1 MVTTTGERTM
11 IQIVLVD
18 DQTLVRSG
26 IRGLLHLTSD
36 IRVTAEAADGREALD
51 VIVAARPD
59 VVLLDIRMPDRSGI
73 DVLRSLG
80 EGGHCPPTILLTT
93 FDDDAALLEGLRAG
107 ARGFLL
113 KDISSD
119 RLADAIRTVAAGS
132 TLYLPSI
139 TERLLRG
146 LSDSSRSFP
155 AVDPPEE
162 LTIRETEVLRLLT
175 GGFSNREI
183 ANVLQMSEGTIKN
196 HVSSILSKLGV
207 RDRVRAVLRGLEL
220 GYVCGM
226 STSSTTG
233 NVN

>member
-1 MVTTTGERTM
+1 M

-26 IRGLLHLTSD
+26 IRGLLHLTRD
-36 IRVTAEAADGREALD
+36 IRVTAEAADGLEALD

-59 VVLLDIRMPDRSGI
+59 VVLLDIRMPGRSGI

-80 EGGHCPPTILLTT
+80 ESGRRQPPTILLTT
-93 FDDDAALLEGLRAG
+93 FDDDAALLDGLRAG
-107 ARGFLL
+107 AKGFLL

-132 TLYLPSI
+132 TLYLPSV
-139 TERLLRG
+139 TERLLR
-146 LSDSSRSFP
+146 SVSESTRSFP
-155 AVDPPEE
+155 SLDPPDP
-162 LTIRETEVLRLLT
+162 LTTRETEVLRLVA

-183 ANVLQMSEGTIKN
+183 ADALFTSEGTIKN

-226 STSSTTG
+226 ATAATTRT
-233 NVN
+233 